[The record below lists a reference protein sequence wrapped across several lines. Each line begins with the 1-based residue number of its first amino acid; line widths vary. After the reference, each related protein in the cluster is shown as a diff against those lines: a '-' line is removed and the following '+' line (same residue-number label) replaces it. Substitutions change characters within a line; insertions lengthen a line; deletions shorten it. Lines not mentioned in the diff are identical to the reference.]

1 MQLAI
6 RRLAPV
12 VIATLLLAA
21 TATSAAAASRAFP
34 TQNLGNRGAD
44 VRAIQGFLA
53 ARGYPAIV
61 NGRFDTATQ
70 DQVKAFQA
78 TRGLAADGVV
88 GASTWTRL
96 IVWAGFGS
104 KGEAVKVLQRQ
115 LNEKRFARLTVN
127 GVFGGATRNAVIAF
141 QRHMGLAPNGAV
153 GLATWRSL
161 LWHFD
166 YPVFN
171 AISLCDYSDGNGRA
185 NWGTGAAVGQ
195 LEAAAAAFSG
205 TGHGRVPVGD
215 LGYEHGGNIPGHAT
229 HEVGLDADLRLIRK
243 AGDQCRF
250 PTTYHLAT
258 YDRAA
263 TRTLILAI
271 RAAAPGHVKLIY
283 FNDPVLIAEGLTTRY
298 VGHDDHLHVRYCE
311 AGYPDVRYRC

>member
-1 MQLAI
+1 MQRAA

-12 VIATLLLAA
+12 VFATLLLAV
-21 TATSAAAASRAFP
+21 TATNVAAVTRQFP

-61 NGRFDTATQ
+61 NGRFDTMTE
-70 DQVKAFQA
+70 DQVKAFQVS
-78 TRGLAADGVV
+78 RGLPANGIV
-88 GASTWTRL
+88 GASTWTSL

-115 LNEKRFARLTVN
+115 LNEKRFARLAVN
-127 GVFGGATRNAVIAF
+127 GVFGGATRSAVIAF
-141 QRHMGLAPNGAV
+141 QRHTGVVGNGRV

-161 LWHFD
+161 LWHYD
-166 YPVFN
+166 YPAFN
-171 AISLCDYSDGNGRA
+171 AISLCDYGDGNGRA

-205 TGHGRVPVGD
+205 SGHGRVSVGD
-215 LGYEHGGNIPGHAT
+215 LGYEHGGNIADHAT
-229 HEVGLDADLRLIRK
+229 HEVGLDADLRLVRK
-243 AGDQCRF
+243 AGNQCTY
-250 PTTYHLAT
+250 PTTYRLVT

-263 TRTLILAI
+263 TRLLIQYI

>member
-1 MQLAI
+1 MHRLV

-12 VIATLLLAA
+12 ALAILLLAA
-21 TATSAAAASRAFP
+21 TASSAAAFSTSFP
-34 TQNLGNRGAD
+34 TQNLGNGGAD

-53 ARGYPAIV
+53 ARGFPATV
-61 NGRFDTATQ
+61 DGVFAATTQ
-70 DQVKAFQA
+70 DQVKAFQV
-78 TRGLAADGVV
+78 TRGLPADGIV
-88 GASTWTRL
+88 GASTWARL
-96 IVWAGFGS
+96 IVWVGFGS

-115 LNEKRFARLTVN
+115 LNEKRFSRLIVS
-127 GVFGGATRNAVIAF
+127 GVFGRGTRNAVIAF
-141 QRHMGLAPNGAV
+141 QRHMGLPGNGRV

-161 LWHFD
+161 LWHYD

-171 AISLCDYSDGNGRA
+171 ATSLCDYSDGNGRA

-195 LEAAAAAFSG
+195 LEAAAAAFFK

-215 LGYEHGGNIPGHAT
+215 LGREHGGNIPGHAT

-243 AGDQCRF
+243 GGNQCTN
-250 PTTYHLAT
+250 PTTYHLLT

-263 TRTLILAI
+263 TRQLIQAI

-311 AGYPDVRYRC
+311 IAYPLARYRC